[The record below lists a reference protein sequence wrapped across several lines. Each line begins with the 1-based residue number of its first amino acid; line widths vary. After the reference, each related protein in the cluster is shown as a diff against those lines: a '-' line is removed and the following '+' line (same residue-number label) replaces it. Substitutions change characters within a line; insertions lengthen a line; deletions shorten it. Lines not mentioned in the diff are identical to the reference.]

1 MPDAHYGKS
10 SESGVREEKIGPPAK
25 KPPKPHNM
33 VGKVSIR
40 ETTIVETMTDE
51 KITM

>member
-10 SESGVREEKIGPPAK
+10 SESGVREEKIRPPAK
-25 KPPKPHNM
+25 KPTKPHNT
-33 VGKVSIR
+33 VGHVAIH

-51 KITM
+51 KIPM